1 MTDAQMRK
9 AVERQD
15 LELWETYRGEVLK
28 ALEDRNAYPDP
39 QSWKN
44 RCKFSFKL
52 DPPETAA
59 LYAYAKANDC
69 SLNRAIKQL
78 ITTHPVLTNG

>member
-1 MTDAQMRK
+1 MTDAQMRA

-15 LELWETYRGEVLK
+15 LELWATYRGEVLK

-59 LYAYAKANDC
+59 LYAYAKANNYNM
-69 SLNRAIKQL
+69 SSAIKQL
-78 ITTHPVLTNG
+78 ITTHPLFNNG

>member
-1 MTDAQMRK
+1 MTDAQMRA
-9 AVERQD
+9 AVQRQD
-15 LELWETYRGEVLK
+15 LELWATYRGEVLK

-52 DPPETAA
+52 DPFETAA

-78 ITTHPVLTNG
+78 ITTHPVLTDG